1 MQIRNEIKFIL
12 NNRDITLD
20 AFEAEQTLL
29 DFLRLDQQ
37 LIGTKEGCAEGD
49 CGACTVLVGRLVNGG
64 LKYEIVNA
72 CIRFLA
78 SLDGCHVVT
87 IEYLS
92 GSNGDLHPVQKAMVE
107 CHASQCGFCTPGF
120 VMSLY
125 SLWMENS
132 NPSKREVEI
141 AVQGNLCRCTGYEPI
156 INAALAVNKFGNPIS
171 DQLITE
177 RENTIKNLSKLQDN
191 ARVVIRD
198 STIKSILPANI
209 DDLADVLI
217 DQPSATIVAG
227 ATDVGLWVTKFLKP
241 ISPALFIGHLTDLKK
256 IEVKDDVL
264 IFGAG
269 VTYTEIQEYLS
280 KFFPFLD
287 SYWDRIA
294 GWQVRNMG
302 TIGGNIA
309 NGSPIG
315 DTPPV
320 LIALNSEIVLRK
332 GNQTRVLPIE
342 KYFH

>member
-1 MQIRNEIKFIL
+1 M
-12 NNRDITLD
+12 
-20 AFEAEQTLL
+20 
-29 DFLRLDQQ
+29 
-37 LIGTKEGCAEGD
+37 
-49 CGACTVLVGRLVNGG
+49 
-64 LKYEIVNA
+64 
-72 CIRFLA
+72 
-78 SLDGCHVVT
+78 
-87 IEYLS
+87 
-92 GSNGDLHPVQKAMVE
+92 
-107 CHASQCGFCTPGF
+107 
-120 VMSLY
+120 
-125 SLWMENS
+125 
-132 NPSKREVEI
+132 
-141 AVQGNLCRCTGYEPI
+141 
-156 INAALAVNKFGNPIS
+156 
-171 DQLITE
+171 
-177 RENTIKNLSKLQDN
+177 
-191 ARVVIRD
+191 VIRD

>member
-1 MQIRNEIKFIL
+1 
-12 NNRDITLD
+12 
-20 AFEAEQTLL
+20 
-29 DFLRLDQQ
+29 
-37 LIGTKEGCAEGD
+37 
-49 CGACTVLVGRLVNGG
+49 
-64 LKYEIVNA
+64 
-72 CIRFLA
+72 
-78 SLDGCHVVT
+78 
-87 IEYLS
+87 
-92 GSNGDLHPVQKAMVE
+92 VQKAMVE

-269 VTYTEIQEYLS
+269 VTYTEIQEYLLLIQ
-280 KFFPFLD
+280 KFK
-287 SYWDRIA
+287 
-294 GWQVRNMG
+294 N
-302 TIGGNIA
+302 T
-309 NGSPIG
+309 
-315 DTPPV
+315 
-320 LIALNSEIVLRK
+320 
-332 GNQTRVLPIE
+332 
-342 KYFH
+342 